1 MTRHIL
7 PGLRSEPLASYLAG
21 LGLIRVLGEQ
31 ADPEL
36 TAAWSDGGLVVQ
48 TTVDDIATWLAERYV
63 PTPVLSP
70 WNEGSGF
77 GAKDKAPKDAL
88 ASLAANASPRLDA
101 FRAAN
106 AAADFVG
113 MTYRSGVGWTK
124 ERAVREF
131 RNRCPESVLAWID
144 AAVVLAG
151 DQTLFPP
158 LLGTGGNDGRLDF
171 STNFHQRLLEL
182 LDVAPGAPKRS
193 EALARDLLTG
203 TQVERLSPGAVGQFD
218 PAGAGGPNSSPFGA
232 SDSLVNPWG
241 FVLLVEGALLFAS
254 TAVRRHQHGAG
265 RAAMPFTSLP
275 SAEGSASGARGE
287 TSRGELWTPLWDKP
301 FTLAEVRQLFA
312 EARASWRG
320 RPAQRAVEFYAATR
334 TLGVSRGIAA
344 FTRYGLH
351 QRNGLAF
358 AAVPVERVVVTN
370 HPEVAL
376 AARLEEW
383 VSWARRGEAS
393 TAVSQQVRRFDAAH
407 LTFARDGGPL
417 ALGHLLAAVTD
428 LEMAVGRSGRARAAV
443 QARRPPPAEDFLRWL
458 RSVEC
463 PELRV
468 AAGIASCRTIGGVSP
483 ARTMRQILLP
493 VDPGTPKPEWRD
505 TPLVA
510 GLGMRPLRAVLAD
523 VLMWRARTA
532 TNEQAGSEAPA
543 TLGALTFRRGMLVPD
558 ADAHAFATSG
568 YLDDERIDL
577 WLRACLALDWGR
589 VRHSWADAGPPARPV
604 PLLGLLHPFAGG
616 LTPEG
621 SDSDTPRVGLGP
633 DWPARLKGGQ
643 LRGVHNDAVRRLRQA
658 GWQAAAAPESRA
670 TDNAGIY
677 IAAALVPRCQKPQ
690 RVLRRHLAT
699 PLVADD
705 DATNEPEEMS

>member
-1 MTRHIL
+1 MTQHNL
-7 PGLRSEPLASYLAG
+7 TGLRPQPLASYLAG

-31 ADPEL
+31 ADPDL
-36 TAAWSDGGLVVQ
+36 TAAWTDNSLVVK
-48 TTVDDIATWLAERYV
+48 TIVDDIAIWLAERYI

-77 GAKDKAPKDAL
+77 GAKDKAPKSAL

-106 AAADFVG
+106 AAASVVG
-113 MTYRSGVGWTK
+113 TTFRSDVGWTK

-182 LDVAPGAPKRS
+182 LDAAPESVRRS
-193 EALARDLLTG
+193 QTLARDLLDG

-232 SDSLVNPWG
+232 SDSVVNPWC

-254 TAVRRHQHGAG
+254 TAVRRHQHGVG

-275 SAEGSASGARGE
+275 SSEGSASGARGE
-287 TSRGELWTPLWDKP
+287 TSRGELWAPLWSRP
-301 FTLAEVRQLFA
+301 FTLAEIRQLFA

-320 RPAQRAVEFYAATR
+320 RPAQRSVEFYAATR
-334 TLGVSRGIAA
+334 TLGVSRGITA

-358 AAVPVERVVVTN
+358 AAVPIERVIVTN
-370 HPEVAL
+370 RPEVAL

-393 TAVSQQVRRFDAAH
+393 TAVSQQIRRFDAAH
-407 LTFARDGGPL
+407 LAFARDGGPV

-443 QARRPPPAEDFLRWL
+443 QARRPPHAEDFLHWL
-458 RSVEC
+458 QSVES
-463 PELRV
+463 PELRI
-468 AAGIASCRTIGGVSP
+468 AAGIASCKTIGGASP

-493 VDPGTPKPEWRD
+493 VDPGRPKPEWRE

-510 GLGMRPLRAVLAD
+510 GLGIRPLRAVLAD
-523 VLMWRARTA
+523 VLTWRARTA
-532 TNEQAGSEAPA
+532 ADEASGNGERA
-543 TLGALTFRRGMLVPD
+543 ILGVLTFRSELSVPD

-568 YLDDERIDL
+568 TLDDARIDL

-589 VRHSWADAGPPARPV
+589 VRHHWADVGPPARPI
-604 PLLGLLHPFAGG
+604 PLLGLLHPFANG
-616 LTPEG
+616 LAPTRGESG
-621 SDSDTPRVGLGP
+621 SPRLGLGP
-633 DWPARLKGGQ
+633 DWPARLKAGQ
-643 LRGVHNDAVRRLRQA
+643 LRGVHDDAVRRLRQA
-658 GWQAAAAPESRA
+658 GWQAAAAPELPA
-670 TDNAGIY
+670 TDDAGIY
-677 IAAALVPRCQKPQ
+677 IAAALVPRCQQPQ
-690 RVLRRHLAT
+690 RVLRRHLAV
-699 PLVADD
+699 PPA
-705 DATNEPEEMS
+705 ANNEPTNESEEMS